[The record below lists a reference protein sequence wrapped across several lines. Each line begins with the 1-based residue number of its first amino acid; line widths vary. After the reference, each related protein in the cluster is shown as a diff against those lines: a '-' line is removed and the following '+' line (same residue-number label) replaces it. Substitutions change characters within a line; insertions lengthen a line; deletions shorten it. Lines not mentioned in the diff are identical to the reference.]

1 MNKNILLIDGNY
13 FARRVLGQINMNAS
27 VNNLLTDAEC
37 EEFFN
42 AMTVSLCNLYQTFN
56 NEKFRLIDNI
66 IFVRDN
72 NSFRKKVP
80 AIRPY
85 YLDKNELIGYKE
97 QREEDREKSS
107 IDYDNFYETYNEWC
121 QEISGNIPLI
131 SIEGL
136 EGDDLLMLVSR
147 KLFEKNIYSTIFCTD
162 GDLKQLVNEHVF
174 LFRNIRS
181 KDVPNGEFVLSPLTY
196 RIIFEKDIKQTLIQ
210 TSETK
215 YWNQLFNIMIGCID
229 GTKQINR
236 ELNKGLSIAEP
247 IKVAFEKIICGDKKD
262 NIFSIFGWK
271 ASTGT
276 RIYKV
281 TELMLEKT
289 FKELGKEFDNQSCQE
304 IFNDKNKLIEFLL
317 VLKDSII
324 KKIPEINI
332 IKNGCLEHLKHN
344 LKMIILNPNMIPEEY
359 KKEFEERWKVLKDRI
374 IEKTENYDDF
384 VKKNLTENS
393 GSNYTTS
400 IYTNALNI

>member
-1 MNKNILLIDGNY
+1 
-13 FARRVLGQINMNAS
+13 
-27 VNNLLTDAEC
+27 
-37 EEFFN
+37 
-42 AMTVSLCNLYQTFN
+42 MTVSLCNLYQTFN
-56 NEKFRLIDNI
+56 NEKFKLIDNI
-66 IFVRDN
+66 IFVRDH

-97 QREEDREKSS
+97 QRVVTKEDSP
-107 IDYDNFYETYNEWC
+107 IDYDNFYETYTEWC
-121 QEISGNIPLI
+121 QEISLSIPLI
-131 SIEGL
+131 DIEGL

-147 KLFEKNIYSTIFCTD
+147 KLSEKNIYSTIFCTD

-181 KDVPNGEFVLSPLTY
+181 KDAPNGEFVLSPLTY
-196 RIIFEKDIKQTLIQ
+196 KIIFEKDIKQTLLQ
-210 TSETK
+210 TGDAK
-215 YWNQLFNIMIGCID
+215 YWHQLFNIMIGCID
-229 GTKQINR
+229 GTKQVSR
-236 ELNKGLSIAEP
+236 ELNKGISIAEP

-289 FKELGKEFDNQSCQE
+289 FKELGKEFNNQACQE

-317 VLKDSII
+317 VLKDSVI
-324 KKIPEINI
+324 KKIPEISI
-332 IKNGCLEHLKHN
+332 IRDGCFKHLLHN
-344 LKMIILNPNMIPEEY
+344 LKMIVLNPNMIPEEY
-359 KKEFEERWKVLKDRI
+359 RKEFENRWKVLENRI

-384 VKKNLTENS
+384 VKKNLTKNS

-400 IYTNALNI
+400 IYANALKI